1 MTDTLSSGRRRERL
15 PRYKRAA
22 NPPPMQLMPRDE
34 RIVQWV
40 YDLRFSTQEQ
50 LQQLLFS
57 ASTASS
63 CKRRLTLL
71 YHNGYLD
78 RRLLP
83 LRSRFGANR
92 AAYCLDRKGKEL
104 LAFTAGTGL
113 AQIGWRPVD
122 NNRELYFLEHML
134 ATNQVRICATIAAT
148 EQGFD
153 LSWVDERT
161 LKATAMRDL
170 VTDPK
175 NRSTQLAVIPDGYFQ
190 LATEATP
197 LGFAVELD
205 RGTVE
210 EKQFKAKIRALGEWK
225 VKGAYQRRFGTD
237 SLRVLFVVAPT
248 DRDQKRL
255 ERIKAWT
262 EHEGGQSLF
271 WFAELG
277 ELTPRSIFGAPI
289 WQVAGRS
296 GSNALFD

>member
-1 MTDTLSSGRRRERL
+1 
-15 PRYKRAA
+15 
-22 NPPPMQLMPRDE
+22 MQLTPRDE
-34 RIVQWV
+34 QIVQWV
-40 YDLRFSTQEQ
+40 YELRFTTQEQ

-57 ASTASS
+57 PSTASS

-71 YHNGYLD
+71 YHNSYID

-92 AAYCLDRKGKEL
+92 AAYCLDKKGKGL
-104 LAFTAGTGL
+104 LAFRTGTAL

-122 NNRELYFLEHML
+122 NDRELYFLEHML

-148 EQGFD
+148 EQSFD
-153 LSWVDERT
+153 LSWVDERA

-170 VTDPK
+170 VRDPK
-175 NRSTQLAVIPDGYFQ
+175 NKETQLAVIPDGYFQ
-190 LATEATP
+190 LATDTTP

-210 EKQFKAKIRALGEWK
+210 EKPFKAKIRALGEWK

-248 DRDQKRL
+248 DRDQKRA
-255 ERIKAWT
+255 ERIKRWT
-262 EHEGGQSLF
+262 EAEGGQNLF
-271 WFAELG
+271 WFASLSD
-277 ELTPRSIFGAPI
+277 LRPDTIFDKPV
-289 WQVAGRS
+289 WRVAGRE
-296 GSNALFD
+296 GSFALFD